1 MLNEKKYLNSDFARD
16 ALIIVANDTTLCE
29 DYEYYNRLIDYLAER
44 LNSELNSE
52 RWERERLEREKQ
64 QTELCNQGDTCS
76 ENTTDDLPL

>member
-16 ALIIVANDTTLCE
+16 ALIIVANDTTLGE

-52 RWERERLEREKQ
+52 RWERESAEKKAKI
-64 QTELCNQGDTCS
+64 
-76 ENTTDDLPL
+76 ENDLAADIGVVKL

>member
-16 ALIIVANDTTLCE
+16 ALIIVANDTTLGE

-64 QTELCNQGDTCS
+64 KTESGNQDDTYS

>member
-1 MLNEKKYLNSDFARD
+1 MANEKKFLNSDFVRD
-16 ALIIVANDTTLCE
+16 ALIIVANDTTLGE

-64 QTELCNQGDTCS
+64 QTESCNQGDTCS
-76 ENTTDDLPL
+76 KKYDR